1 MRPINT
7 HPSDRFYVRQLGY
20 TGQMWRQPDNSD
32 GSQGLAT
39 RKPGWRFVFPFL
51 PALLAL
57 LIVISLAWLPWK
69 AQRLESAERQE
80 QLIADTLWVEQSV
93 RLQLAQDEEW
103 LRQVAAEIATGR
115 LVPIDLKKRAAQLLA
130 RREVVRLLW
139 LDAHGGVLA
148 GTDRS
153 LPDSASNLA
162 PLSDASLAA
171 ADGARRTARARYA
184 APTRPG
190 GRQTPMQMD
199 YHLPLL
205 QAGHYQG
212 SLVATYATAAI
223 LEQMVPWWFAQDNE
237 IMLTGADDSIIER
250 RAAGGPG
257 RGIYTHVHALDLPG
271 ANLTLRTNSLKTL
284 PKLLPNLLVGAV
296 IALTLGLLASLL
308 ALWRDINR
316 RLQVEGALRQQVSF
330 RTAME
335 NSLVTGLR
343 ARDLEGRVTYVNP
356 AFCKMVG
363 TDAADLVGRMPPMPY
378 WAPEAMAEYQKRFA
392 EVLAGTVTPQGF
404 ETIFQRAGGIRF
416 PVLIFESPLLD
427 AAGRQTGWMGS
438 ILDISDS
445 KRIEDLNRQQQE
457 KLESNARLASMGE
470 IASTLAHELNQP
482 LAAISSYTTGAL
494 NLLNGCART
503 GVAPDAADLRLAL
516 ERASSQAQRAGQI
529 IRSVHA
535 FVKQHEA
542 SREPVAVRG
551 LIDGIV
557 PLVELQAHKFFVVL
571 HVSIAPGLPPV
582 LADRVL
588 IEQVL
593 LNLTRNAIESM
604 EDIAP
609 AQRILQITASRDGEA
624 VNAGGGASDADS
636 ASSERMDGHDG
647 AGVRIAIID
656 RGQGIA
662 ASVGE
667 RLFSPFFST
676 KAEGM
681 GMGLNICRTAVEFHG
696 GRLAY
701 CDNPGGGT
709 IFSFSLPLAATAAPT
724 DAAQSAAAGGSRL
737 APCASAQDMAAA
749 MSAAPPGVNRIA

>member
-1 MRPINT
+1 
-7 HPSDRFYVRQLGY
+7 
-20 TGQMWRQPDNSD
+20 MWRQSGKPDNSE
-32 GSQGLAT
+32 GSQGQAA
-39 RKPGWRFVFPFL
+39 RKLGWRFVSPFLPFL

-80 QLIADTLWVEQSV
+80 QLIADTLWVEQSL

-115 LVPIDLKKRAAQLLA
+115 LVPIDLRRRAAQLLA
-130 RREVVRLLW
+130 SRREVVRLLW
-139 LDAHGGVLA
+139 LDADGRVLA
-148 GTDRS
+148 GTDQVAPGSVRS
-153 LPDSASNLA
+153 PAV
-162 PLSDASLAA
+162 LSDASLAA
-171 ADGARRTARARYA
+171 ADGARRTGRARYA
-184 APTRPG
+184 PPARAG
-190 GRQTPMQMD
+190 ERQSAMQMD
-199 YHLPLL
+199 YHLPLV
-205 QAGHYQG
+205 QGGHYRG

-237 IMLTGADDSIIER
+237 IILTGADDNIIER

-257 RGIYTHVHALDLPG
+257 RGVYTHVHALDLPG
-271 ANLTLRTNSLKTL
+271 ANLTLRTNSLKNL

-316 RLQVEGALRQQVSF
+316 RLQVESALRQQVSF
-330 RTAME
+330 RTALE

-356 AFCKMVG
+356 SFCRMVG
-363 TDAADLVGRMPPMPY
+363 TNAADLLGRMPPMPY
-378 WAPEAMAEYQKRFA
+378 WAPEAMAEYQKRFS

-404 ETIFQRAGGIRF
+404 ETIFQRANGSRF

-438 ILDISDS
+438 ILDISES

-457 KLESNARLASMGE
+457 KLESSARLASMGE

-503 GVAPDAADLRLAL
+503 GAAPDAAGLRLAL
-516 ERASSQAQRAGQI
+516 ERASTQAQRAGQI

-542 SREPVAVRG
+542 SRAPVGIRA

-557 PLVELQAHKFFVVL
+557 PLIELQAHKYFVVL
-571 HVSIAPGLPPV
+571 RVSVAPGLPPV

-593 LNLTRNAIESM
+593 LNLTRNAIEAM
-604 EDIAP
+604 EAVAP
-609 AQRILQITASRDGEA
+609 EQRILQITANRDVTGSGVVSQGAAGIHIA
-624 VNAGGGASDADS
+624 V
-636 ASSERMDGHDG
+636 
-647 AGVRIAIID
+647 ID
-656 RGQGIA
+656 RGHGIA
-662 ASVGE
+662 ASIGE

-696 GRLAY
+696 GRLSWR
-701 CDNPGGGT
+701 DNPEGGT
-709 IFSFSLPLAATAAPT
+709 IFEFSLPLASTVTPAETA
-724 DAAQSAAAGGSRL
+724 R
-737 APCASAQDMAAA
+737 
-749 MSAAPPGVNRIA
+749 PPA

>member
-1 MRPINT
+1 MGLKPDIPDKPGKLN
-7 HPSDRFYVRQLGY
+7 
-20 TGQMWRQPDNSD
+20 QPDTTEA
-32 GSQGLAT
+32 SQGQT
-39 RKPGWRFVFPFL
+39 VRKPGWRFVFPFL
-51 PALLAL
+51 PPLLAL

-69 AQRLESAERQE
+69 AQQLESAERQE

-103 LRQVAAEIATGR
+103 LRQVAGEIGTGR

-139 LDAHGGVLA
+139 LDVEGRVLA
-148 GTDRS
+148 GTDRPV
-153 LPDSASNLA
+153 PDPTSNLA
-162 PLSDASLAA
+162 NLSESSLAA
-171 ADGARRTARARYA
+171 SDGARRTKRARYA
-184 APTRPG
+184 TPTRSG
-190 GRQTPMQMD
+190 SRQTPMQMD

-205 QAGHYQG
+205 QAGNYQG
-212 SLVATYATAAI
+212 SLVATFATAAI
-223 LEQMVPWWFAQDNE
+223 LEKMVPWWFAQDNE
-237 IMLTGADDSIIER
+237 IILTGADDNVIER

-257 RGIYTHVHALDLPG
+257 RGVYTHTHALDLPG
-271 ANLTLRTNSLKTL
+271 ANLTLRTNSLKTQ

-296 IALTLGLLASLL
+296 AALTFGLLASLL

-356 AFCKMVG
+356 AFCQMVG
-363 TDAADLVGRMPPMPY
+363 TAATDLVGRMPPMPY
-378 WAPEAMAEYQKRFA
+378 WVPEAMAEYQKRFA
-392 EVLAGTVTPQGF
+392 EVLAGTITPQGF
-404 ETIFQRAGGIRF
+404 ETVFQRADGSRF
-416 PVLIFESPLLD
+416 SVLIFESPLLD

-438 ILDISDS
+438 ILDISDR

-457 KLESNARLASMGE
+457 KLESSARLASMGE

-494 NLLNGCART
+494 NLLNGCVRT
-503 GVAPDAADLRLAL
+503 GAAPDAAGLRLAL
-516 ERASSQAQRAGQI
+516 ERASTQAQRAGQI

-535 FVKQHEA
+535 FVRQREA
-542 SREPVAVRG
+542 SRAPVAVRA
-551 LIDGIV
+551 LIEGIV
-557 PLVELQAHKFFVVL
+557 PLIELQAHKVFVVL
-571 HVSIAPGLPPV
+571 RVNVAPGLPPV

-604 EDIAP
+604 EGIAP
-609 AQRILQITASRDGEA
+609 GQRILQITASRDFDAISNDGKLPRTGSNHDRAADPA
-624 VNAGGGASDADS
+624 VAAGI
-636 ASSERMDGHDG
+636 
-647 AGVRIAIID
+647 RIAVID
-656 RGQGIA
+656 RGHGIA

-696 GRLAY
+696 GRLSY
-701 CDNPGGGT
+701 RDNPDGGT
-709 IFSFSLPLAATAAPT
+709 IFEFSLPLAT
-724 DAAQSAAAGGSRL
+724 SLAAAET
-737 APCASAQDMAAA
+737 AH
-749 MSAAPPGVNRIA
+749 PPA